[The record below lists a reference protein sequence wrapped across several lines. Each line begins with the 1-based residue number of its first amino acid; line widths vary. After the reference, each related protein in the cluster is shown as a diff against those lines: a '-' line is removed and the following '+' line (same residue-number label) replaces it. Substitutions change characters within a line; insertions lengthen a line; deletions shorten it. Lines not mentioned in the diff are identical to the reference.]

1 MTELPRVVAR
11 EHGSQI
17 AVFEANA
24 FNFFLAEM
32 PGAPPNREALFGRSV
47 DEVRRRA
54 QIAGQVRIGAHRF
67 ERRRGSKIAVLANQ
81 PIDGLVFAKFLG

>member
-1 MTELPRVVAR
+1 
-11 EHGSQI
+11 
-17 AVFEANA
+17 
-24 FNFFLAEM
+24 
-32 PGAPPNREALFGRSV
+32 
-47 DEVRRRA
+47 VRRRA

>member
-1 MTELPRVVAR
+1 MAELPRVIAC
-11 EHGSQI
+11 EHRFQI
-17 AVFEANA
+17 AILEANA
-24 FNFFLAEM
+24 FNLFLADM
-32 PGAPPNREALFGRSV
+32 HGAPPNREALFGRSV